1 MSNLSRR
8 NPWDTIRSDYE
19 VLKQHEDY
27 WMMDN
32 DYCRKYEYVRE
43 AATENAAYASGTAE
57 YIAANAEFLMEAHRR
72 IFERAHA
79 V

>member
-8 NPWDTIRSDYE
+8 NPWETIRSDYA

-27 WMMDN
+27 WMTDN

-43 AATENAAYASGTAE
+43 AAMENVAYTFGTAE

-72 IFERAHA
+72 IFERAHS

>member
-32 DYCRKYEYVRE
+32 DYRKYEYVRE
-43 AATENAAYASGTAE
+43 AATENVAYASGTVE
-57 YIAANAEFLMEAHRR
+57 YIAARAEYLMEAHRR
-72 IFERAHA
+72 IFERAHTA
-79 V
+79 